1 MTETPNLKY
10 LDNLAD
16 GDEAFRQKFIGIL
29 KEEFPME
36 QKDYLMAIDN
46 SLYRE
51 ASEHVHKIKHK
62 LNVLGVHQAYTLA
75 VRHENEL
82 RNGEHKFQ
90 KDFLSVL
97 GGIEAYL
104 KTI

>member
-1 MTETPNLKY
+1 MKETPNLKY

-36 QKDYLMAIDN
+36 QTDYVMAIKN

-62 LNVLGVHQAYTLA
+62 LNVLGVHNGYTLA
-75 VRHENEL
+75 VQHENEL
-82 RNGEHKFQ
+82 RKGEYKYH

-97 GGIEAYL
+97 SGIEAYL

>member
-10 LDNLAD
+10 LDDLAQ
-16 GDEAFRQKFIGIL
+16 GDEGFRKKFIGIL
-29 KEEFPME
+29 KEEFPSEKQCYLDAME
-36 QKDYLMAIDN
+36 N
-46 SLYRE
+46 GFFRE

-62 LNVLGVHQAYTLA
+62 LNVLGVHKSYSLA

-82 RNGEHKFQ
+82 RKGGNKYHM
-90 KDFLSVL
+90 DFLSVL
-97 GGIEAYL
+97 SEIEAYL

>member
-10 LDNLAD
+10 LDDLAQ
-16 GDEAFRQKFIGIL
+16 GDEVFRKKFIGIL

-36 QKDYLMAIDN
+36 TKDYLDAMEK

-62 LNVLGVHQAYTLA
+62 LNVLGTHNAYTLA
-75 VRHENEL
+75 VQHENEL
-82 RNGEHKFQ
+82 RNGEYSFAT
-90 KDFLSVL
+90 DFLSILKNVQ
-97 GGIEAYL
+97 AYL